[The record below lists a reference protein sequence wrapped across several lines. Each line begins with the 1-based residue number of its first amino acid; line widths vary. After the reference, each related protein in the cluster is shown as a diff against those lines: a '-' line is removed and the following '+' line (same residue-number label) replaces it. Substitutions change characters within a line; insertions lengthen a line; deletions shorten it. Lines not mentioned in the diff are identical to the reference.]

1 MLERNHCSQT
11 QTFYLKNILLISNNT
26 ILLRNSEITP
36 PWINS
41 IPQNSHEKQKDKI
54 FVIKWL
60 EVGFHQ
66 WKLYFQNFEES
77 KRISFHKILSN
88 LPFSVNRDSHTLDLL
103 EASTAFKRSKVLFCL
118 LEVFRFLD
126 FFWGEGN
133 ISCLRKLRL
142 NSHEQVPLFTSWK
155 ELCR

>member
-1 MLERNHCSQT
+1 MLEGNHCSQT
-11 QTFYLKNILLISNNT
+11 QTFYLKNILLVSNNT
-26 ILLRNSEITP
+26 TLLRNSEVTP
-36 PWINS
+36 PWTNS
-41 IPQNSHEKQKDKI
+41 IPQNSREKQKDKI

-88 LPFSVNRDSHTLDLL
+88 LPFSKNRDYHTLDLL

-118 LEVFRFLD
+118 FRGISVFGFLLGGGQY
-126 FFWGEGN
+126 F
-133 ISCLRKLRL
+133 LL
-142 NSHEQVPLFTSWK
+142 K
-155 ELCR
+155 EIKAQLSRAGAFIYLLKGAL